1 MKTENETEKHTKT
14 ETPSNE
20 FYARLCGLKIILVDI
35 YSSCHVLEKIIVGN
49 YLR

>member
-20 FYARLCGLKIILVDI
+20 FYARLCGSK
-35 YSSCHVLEKIIVGN
+35 N
-49 YLR
+49 YISGYIFKLPYFKKSGVR